1 MKKIKLTTDA
11 IKYFHSYINYISQVT
26 TESPNYSALIKSN
39 IYSALLKYH
48 IDEIRKKVQTILLKS
63 IHNNKTTANVKFTR
77 AELLSLSYFFKVYP
91 TDSYNKVIEYELL
104 NGLYL

>member
-11 IKYFHSYINYISQVT
+11 IKYFNAYLNCIHTII
-26 TESPNYSALIKSN
+26 TESKILSG
-39 IYSALLKYH
+39 LLTYH
-48 IDEIRKKVQTILLKS
+48 VDEIRKKVQTILLKS
-63 IHNNKTTANVKFTR
+63 IHNNKTTAIVKFTR
-77 AELLSLSYFFKVYP
+77 AELLSLSYFFKKYP